1 MNNGYV
7 FVPIFGLASF
17 VGVIV
22 GLLYF
27 EWYERPNGSGAFDW
41 RWSGRQLSPKRLPD
55 PSQQRSASRIG
66 CIPHLSQP
74 LRPSTLPVDKNP
86 ERSGSSI
93 IGFVIVIDNCTQSQS
108 I

>member
-27 EWYERPNGSGAFDW
+27 EWYERYQWEWHF
-41 RWSGRQLSPKRLPD
+41 RLEMVRQAAIAETLARPKPTKISKPHRLYTP
-55 PSQQRSASRIG
+55 PKPAPATVHTAG
-66 CIPHLSQP
+66 
-74 LRPSTLPVDKNP
+74 
-86 ERSGSSI
+86 
-93 IGFVIVIDNCTQSQS
+93 
-108 I
+108 